1 MGTQEKFSLEILQ
14 AVSDWQRGGDK
25 IQNIRR
31 GMSLKAACRTLP
43 EDYRICSLCCFRQI
57 ALPKGGVW
65 NLIGD
70 DRLPEKISSWTL
82 NIEVAKEFKGGVPP
96 DGQDFQ
102 GVILCVKPDP
112 ARVIVNL
119 RELYKDPEFS
129 EAMNR
134 NELAIKGYS
143 DGAGR
148 YGTVQSEVVL
158 EIDSVSQ
165 QDIYSLGGHSSPFD
179 QLVDVAA
186 EEIYGR
192 PPTEEERNA
201 LSLRSEHI
209 RAKAGPTWL
218 NPLAT
223 QRVLERI
230 KPQAKKL
237 LELKRHQN
245 SGRR

>member
-25 IQNIRR
+25 KQNLRR
-31 GMSLKAACRTLP
+31 GMTLKAQCRTLP
-43 EDYRICSLCCFRQI
+43 DDYRICSLCCFRQI

-65 NLIGD
+65 NLIGE
-70 DRLPEKISSWTL
+70 DRLPEKISSWTI

-96 DGQDFQ
+96 EGQDFQ
-102 GVILCVKPDP
+102 GVILCVKPNP
-112 ARVIVNL
+112 RRVIVNL
-119 RELYKDPEFS
+119 GELYKDLEFN

-134 NELAIKGYS
+134 NKLAIKGYS

-148 YGTVQSEVVL
+148 YGSVQNEVVL
-158 EIDSVSQ
+158 EIDSVTE
-165 QDIYSLGGHSSPFD
+165 QDLYSLGGHSSPFEH
-179 QLVDVAA
+179 LVDIAA

-192 PPTEEERNA
+192 SPTEEERNV
-201 LSLRSEHI
+201 LLLRSEHI

-218 NPLAT
+218 NPQAT

-230 KPQAKKL
+230 KPKARKL
-237 LELKRHQN
+237 ADLKSHQN
-245 SGRR
+245 RDRR